1 MSKYSCSDVCIFNI
15 EKISPEMSQVYLKG
29 STFYRQDN
37 SVLIQ
42 DVSILGCIRPITFVY
57 PLALLVV
64 KTGYLGV

>member
-1 MSKYSCSDVCIFNI
+1 MSKYSCSDICIFNI

-42 DVSILGCIRPITFVY
+42 DVGCIRPITFVY

-64 KTGYLGV
+64 KTGYLGSNY